1 MGVSGTL
8 QNTTEDVYE
17 NLLNSSTDTPR
28 ISVRFSKA
36 MLSTAMATGPLS
48 SDPSQVRL
56 LMCRIAASSS
66 HRADSSSPRQPTVR
80 RADSNCA
87 KWWRSEPELLTEETL
102 NQSVN
107 QSSLHCRPA
116 RQTIN
121 KASYLFACEA
131 ASFSAVAGA
140 AASPCGLS
148 MRKEVASVPFRK
160 DCSAQGCS
168 AAPVWEMRWLA
179 RSTRR

>member
-8 QNTTEDVYE
+8 QNTTEGVYE

-87 KWWRSEPELLTEETL
+87 KWWRSEPGLLTEETPQSI
-102 NQSVN
+102 NQSIN
-107 QSSLHCRPA
+107 QSE
-116 RQTIN
+116 Q
-121 KASYLFACEA
+121 
-131 ASFSAVAGA
+131 
-140 AASPCGLS
+140 
-148 MRKEVASVPFRK
+148 
-160 DCSAQGCS
+160 
-168 AAPVWEMRWLA
+168 LA
-179 RSTRR
+179 LPSS

>member
-102 NQSVN
+102 NQSIN
-107 QSSLHCRPA
+107 QSSLHDRPA
-116 RQTIN
+116 R
-121 KASYLFACEA
+121 
-131 ASFSAVAGA
+131 
-140 AASPCGLS
+140 
-148 MRKEVASVPFRK
+148 
-160 DCSAQGCS
+160 
-168 AAPVWEMRWLA
+168 
-179 RSTRR
+179 